1 MIHDSS
7 KNLNREK
14 IVEASGFLS
23 LLMLIRRS
31 DDNMIRRVVV
41 GAIVNL
47 ANGVQHHCQPS
58 TISLYSTIDG
68 KNVAYLS
75 T

>member
-1 MIHDSS
+1 MIIGNTGCIQIEL
-7 KNLNREK
+7 NLDE
-14 IVEASGFLS
+14 L
-23 LLMLIRRS
+23 LLMLLDVTRRS